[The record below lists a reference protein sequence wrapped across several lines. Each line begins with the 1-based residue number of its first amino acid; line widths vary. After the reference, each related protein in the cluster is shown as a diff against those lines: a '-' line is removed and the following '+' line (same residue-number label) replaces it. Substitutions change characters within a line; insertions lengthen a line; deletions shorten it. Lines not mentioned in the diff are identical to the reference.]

1 MISHELKVIFIH
13 TPRTGGT
20 SIEIGLIGKNW
31 WEVEPSTKHL
41 TCAQAKELYSSH
53 WDDYLKIAI
62 VRNPWDWLVSLYH
75 SHSSVRSGHGQ
86 ISWPQFVSNP
96 RLVSH
101 EQNTIV
107 QSEIIGDEIDFIL
120 RFENLAQDFQTLCTK
135 LNIKRELP
143 QFDAKSGRLG
153 EKYHHYS
160 KYYDGKL
167 RDLVAYKHAVD
178 ITRFDY
184 VFALPDRT

>member
-20 SIEIGLIGKNW
+20 SVEIGLIGKNL
-31 WEVEPSTKHL
+31 WEVEPATKHL
-41 TCAQAKELYSSH
+41 TCTQAKQLYSKQ
-53 WDDYLKIAI
+53 WDDYMKIAI

-75 SHSSVRSGHGQ
+75 SHSSRRSGHGQ
-86 ISWPQFVSNP
+86 ISWQNYISNP

-101 EQNTIV
+101 EQNTVV

-120 RFENLAQDFQTLCTK
+120 RFENLAQDFRTLCTK

-143 QFDAKSGRLG
+143 YFDAKSGRLG
-153 EKYHHYS
+153 GKYQHYS
-160 KYYDGKL
+160 KYYDNYL
-167 RDLVAYKHAVD
+167 RDLVAYKHAID
-178 ITRFDY
+178 IKRFNYEFESQDK
-184 VFALPDRT
+184 